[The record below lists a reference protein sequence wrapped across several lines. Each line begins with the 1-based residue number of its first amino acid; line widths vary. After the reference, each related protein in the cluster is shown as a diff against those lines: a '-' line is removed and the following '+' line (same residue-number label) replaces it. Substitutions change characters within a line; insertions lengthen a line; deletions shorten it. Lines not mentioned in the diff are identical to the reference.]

1 MQIKGTT
8 DAYTYTGSTI
18 TFTEAPL
25 PGMDFYGYYFGKLV
39 LLDELAPYFDSSR
52 TTFVMKSDNEPF
64 SLESDNSAVNPA
76 NNLMIFINGI
86 FQESGVAYTLRG
98 SVIEFTEAPR
108 ASSDCVMF
116 IYTGS
121 ANDILVSNT
130 FNSLDPN
137 DRLQVVSEGSDRR
150 IATVSS
156 SSSVDTY
163 EYIGLRPTVAE
174 FQATITGGEVT
185 QVNITNAG
193 SNYENPPILLFT
205 GGEGSGASAET
216 IIEEGSGKV
225 LSVTN
230 LKGGSGYTTTQT
242 VIAAHPVHLERSE
255 RNRIVSDSN
264 LLGVSYLTSSVN
276 STDTTLNLR
285 NVWYNT
291 SQKYGFPDQGEVLIP
306 YYNPSTDSSGNVIGW
321 RNERILFGA
330 KDMSANTLTVATGGR
345 GYFGTTAFAHN
356 VITGTYSVNQSSRIV
371 TITTASDHNMQ
382 TGENRIFLDFTSGTN
397 INQSDAVNYITY
409 IPPDGVYDI
418 TRTGSTTFTIQL
430 TEELRRDNPASAGN
444 YLDTGYPGTITG
456 NVSLLPEVRLRS
468 L

>member
-1 MQIKGTT
+1 MCI
-8 DAYTYTGSTI
+8 
-18 TFTEAPL
+18 
-25 PGMDFYGYYFGKLV
+25 
-39 LLDELAPYFDSSR
+39 R
-52 TTFVMKSDNEPF
+52 
-64 SLESDNSAVNPA
+64 
-76 NNLMIFINGI
+76 
-86 FQESGVAYTLRG
+86 
-98 SVIEFTEAPR
+98 
-108 ASSDCVMF
+108 
-116 IYTGS
+116 
-121 ANDILVSNT
+121 
-130 FNSLDPN
+130 
-137 DRLQVVSEGSDRR
+137 DR
-150 IATVSS
+150 
-156 SSSVDTY
+156 
-163 EYIGLRPTVAE
+163 
-174 FQATITGGEVT
+174 
-185 QVNITNAG
+185 
-193 SNYENPPILLFT
+193 
-205 GGEGSGASAET
+205 
-216 IIEEGSGKV
+216 
-225 LSVTN
+225 
-230 LKGGSGYTTTQT
+230 

-276 STDTTLNLR
+276 DSATTLNLR

-345 GYFGTTAFAHN
+345 GFMGTTAYAHN
-356 VITGTYSVNQSSRIV
+356 VITGTYSVNQSALTLTV
-371 TITTASDHNMQ
+371 TTASDHNMQ

-430 TEELRRDNPASAGN
+430 TKELRRDNPASAGN
-444 YLDTGYPGTITG
+444 YLDTGYPGTISG